1 MSRRVVSSI
10 SRISNE
16 AALLSLDQ
24 LDHQIDVGRVDL
36 ELKGLVETLNGTYQ
50 QLAAA
55 FKRQRQFTAD
65 ASHEL
70 RTPLTIILGNLEL
83 ALLNDQL
90 DSADRESLEA
100 AQRAAKRMRSLMEHL
115 LMLARAD
122 ARKLVLQK
130 EKCDLSMLLKE
141 CYELLEP
148 LGREKNLKW
157 HVDLKPT
164 FVEGDAKLLSQV
176 MINLLSNAIGYN
188 QQDGEIFMAVDADQE
203 MARIKIR
210 DTGVGIAE
218 ESLPHLF
225 ERFFRQDAA
234 RGPSLESNKLPGSQ
248 GLGLAIAQGIIVAH
262 GGEISVTSQLGKG
275 SEFMVKL
282 PAILVAPLD
291 VQVEGA

>member
-1 MSRRVVSSI
+1 
-10 SRISNE
+10 
-16 AALLSLDQ
+16 
-24 LDHQIDVGRVDL
+24 
-36 ELKGLVETLNGTYQ
+36 
-50 QLAAA
+50 
-55 FKRQRQFTAD
+55 
-65 ASHEL
+65 
-70 RTPLTIILGNLEL
+70 
-83 ALLNDQL
+83 
-90 DSADRESLEA
+90 
-100 AQRAAKRMRSLMEHL
+100 
-115 LMLARAD
+115 
-122 ARKLVLQK
+122 
-130 EKCDLSMLLKE
+130 
-141 CYELLEP
+141 
-148 LGREKNLKW
+148 
-157 HVDLKPT
+157 
-164 FVEGDAKLLSQV
+164 